1 MIESFYQILAKIG
14 YTHPL
19 HPAVTH
25 LPVGMVIGAFLF
37 ALVALLFRSMTL
49 IHTARHCAVLGLIGL
64 LPTAGLGFMDWQHYY
79 GGSML
84 FPIKAKLVLAGVL
97 LVFLLFTVIF
107 GASRKTYSMSLLA
120 LYFLCLLTV
129 VGLGYFGGE
138 LVYGKKSPV
147 DEVPAGLA
155 AKGAAVFEQN
165 CSVCHFTDSTQTK
178 IGPGLKEVF
187 KRDKFQVSGLKV
199 SEENFRKQL
208 NTPFSKMPPFGH
220 LSEEQVEGLTAYLK
234 TI

>member
-49 IHTARHCAVLGLIGL
+49 IHTARHCAFLGLIGL

-97 LVFLLFTVIF
+97 LVFLIFTVIF

-147 DEVPAGLA
+147 DELPAGLA

-187 KRDKFQVSGLKV
+187 KQDKFQVSGLKV

-234 TI
+234 TL